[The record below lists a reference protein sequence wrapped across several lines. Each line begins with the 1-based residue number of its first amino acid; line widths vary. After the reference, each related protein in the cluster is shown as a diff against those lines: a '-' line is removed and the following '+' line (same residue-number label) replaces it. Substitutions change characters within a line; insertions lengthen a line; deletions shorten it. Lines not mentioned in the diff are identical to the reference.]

1 MRLDGNTW
9 RSSFTVDDGESNVID
24 AQHSVLTVF
33 SGSTGSGGHA
43 SMFLECMDAGNPKC
57 QLIDLTMGGGVI
69 SIIKSPA
76 QIIKG
81 DNSVINMSLPKGGD
95 PVALSAAHRHSYAI
109 DAAATAAVIQAVDRF
124 RNKAKAGRYVYRAAG
139 GVVGRLSSRPG
150 TRGINC
156 ADFVIKILR
165 EAGIKKIAYLLF
177 DTPYRVA
184 R

>member
-9 RSSFTVDDGESNVID
+9 RSSFSVDDGESNVID

-43 SMFLECMDAGNPKC
+43 SMFLERIESGKPKC
-57 QLIDLTMGGGVI
+57 YLIDLTEGGGVI
-69 SIIKSPA
+69 SIAKSAA

-95 PVALSAAHRHSYAI
+95 PLKLSAAHRHSYAI
-109 DAAATAAVIQAVDRF
+109 DAERTEAVILAVDRF
-124 RNKAKAGRYVYRAAG
+124 KKKAAAGRYVYRVTG
-139 GVVGRLSSRPG
+139 GALGRMTSRYG

-165 EAGIKKIAYLLF
+165 DAGIKKVAYLLF
-177 DTPYRVA
+177 DTPFRVA
-184 R
+184 K